1 MAINRFFKPVDYEY
15 TPIPFQ
21 ELVTLGKY
29 YADERKQ
36 AEKDLAT
43 YIQKAN
49 EFTSLLSKDVDTYNK
64 TAFNPQIRQYIE
76 QAASNPSVMKD
87 MGWRSGLQAAV
98 SAVDYGMLNK
108 LKSSAESAKVY
119 YAAVQKLAAEGKM
132 PPKWEPDYFD
142 TYSTADS
149 GVFNATPLAYETTV
163 ETIRPYVDNLKASYL
178 YTKGGY
184 DYFGVDSD
192 TVARQIDTFK
202 SDILSNPINQ
212 RKMRQWMNAGAT
224 AEEAMNTMLQQ
235 AYTAGLEVTHK
246 TREINP
252 FSKINAQVDAAAKKA
267 GLSGNGNTPK
277 NAVWFTQ
284 SMTADA
290 ALRHR
295 NVAEQ
300 IVSSTPEYK
309 ELNAAIV
316 AASKSDATKEQ
327 KEAGKKAEEQLK
339 IMRDGITPYMAQA
352 YVFNEFAGEPD
363 SNNKY
368 TAEQLNA
375 GTWGIINQFG
385 ANVGSKYHDK
395 LNGTI
400 RGVSNK
406 VQNTDVGKTYVVS
419 GPTDLTLA
427 SYFVGNGL
435 IGYEFDKNGA
445 ISRINEA
452 LRSGKF
458 GEMPIVGDG
467 YVMGLPN
474 GNNSNNY
481 HGTSVAISQQSVN
494 ELFKDEGLTNEQ
506 IDNIMKMAGASVSF
520 TRKSESTSETEKP
533 RVSWDDDVQYLTT
546 TTTHVRGGDKY
557 YILPVVH
564 SLPSTGGGIEAE
576 TLNNIIAEEQYSDSQ
591 RGNLQMYNWLLS
603 NL

>member
-36 AEKDLAT
+36 AEKDLAD
-43 YIQKAN
+43 YIKKAN
-49 EFTSLLSKDVDTYNK
+49 EFTSLISKDVDTYNK
-64 TAFNPQIRQYIE
+64 TAFNPQIKQYIK

-98 SAVDYGMLNK
+98 NAVDYGMLNK
-108 LKSSAESAKVY
+108 LKSSAEAAKTY
-119 YAAVQKLAAEGKM
+119 DTAVKKLAMEGKM
-132 PPKWEPDYFD
+132 PPGWEPDYFD

-163 ETIRPYVDNLKASYL
+163 ETIRPYVDNLKQSYL
-178 YTKGGY
+178 YTQGGY

-290 ALRHR
+290 NIKHR
-295 NVAEQ
+295 KAAEK
-300 IVSSTPEYK
+300 IVSQKPEY
-309 ELNAAIV
+309 ENLRETIV
-316 AASKSDATKEQ
+316 TASKPDATKEQ
-327 KEAGKKAEEQLK
+327 KEAGTKAEEQLK
-339 IMRDGITPYMAQA
+339 KMVESVKPAEALMYTFLTGAGDIADGMTGQQA
-352 YVFNEFAGEPD
+352 LD
-363 SNNKY
+363 
-368 TAEQLNA
+368 
-375 GTWGIINQFG
+375 G
-385 ANVGSKYHDK
+385 ANTVINEYGAQIGSKYHDK

-419 GPTDLTLA
+419 GATNLMLA
-427 SYFVGNGL
+427 PYVIGDMVGYGFN
-435 IGYEFDKNGA
+435 NQGA
-445 ISRINEA
+445 ISQVNSA
-452 LRSGKF
+452 LQSGKF
-458 GEMPIVGDG
+458 GELPIVGDG
-467 YVMGLPN
+467 FVMGVPN

-481 HGTSVAISQQSVN
+481 HGVSVAVSEQAV
-494 ELFKDEGLTNEQ
+494 KKAGL
-506 IDNIMKMAGASVSF
+506 DAAIMEAAGASVAY

-533 RVSWDDDVQYLTT
+533 RISWDDDDVQYLTT
-546 TTTHVRGGDKY
+546 TTTHVRGGEKY
-557 YILPVVH
+557 YILPTIH
-564 SLPSTGGGIEAE
+564 TLPSTGGGIAAE
-576 TLNNIIAEEQYSDSQ
+576 TINNLIGEEQYSDSQ
-591 RGNLQMYNWLLS
+591 RGNLQTYNWLLS
-603 NL
+603 NLQ

>member
-64 TAFNPQIRQYIE
+64 TAFNPQIKKYIE

-98 SAVDYGMLNK
+98 NAVDYGMLNK
-108 LKSSAESAKVY
+108 LKSSAEAAKTY
-119 YAAVQKLAAEGKM
+119 DTAVKKLAMEGKM
-132 PPKWEPDYFD
+132 PPGWEPNYFD

-149 GVFNATPLAYETTV
+149 GVFNANPLAYETTV

-178 YTKGGY
+178 GTEGGY
-184 DYFGVDSD
+184 DYFGVDNA
-192 TVARQIDTFK
+192 TVARQIDAFK

-212 RKMRQWMNAGAT
+212 RKMRQWMDAGAT

-252 FSKINAQVDAAAKKA
+252 FAKINAQVNAAAAKA
-267 GLSGNGNTPK
+267 GLGGGNTPK

-290 ALRHR
+290 NIKHR
-295 NVAEQ
+295 KAAEK
-300 IVSSTPEYK
+300 IVSQKPEY
-309 ELNAAIV
+309 EGLRETIV
-316 AASKSDATKEQ
+316 AASMPNATKEQ
-327 KEAGKKAEEQLK
+327 KEAGAKAEQQLK
-339 IMRDGITPYMAQA
+339 TMVESVTPAEALMNTFLTGAGDITNGMTAQQGINAANNVINEYGAQ
-352 YVFNEFAGEPD
+352 
-363 SNNKY
+363 
-368 TAEQLNA
+368 
-375 GTWGIINQFG
+375 I
-385 ANVGSKYHDK
+385 GSKYHDK

-419 GPTDLTLA
+419 GANNLKVATYA
-427 SYFVGNGL
+427 VGEMV
-435 IGYEFDKNGA
+435 GYGYSDTGA
-445 ISRINEA
+445 TAKVNAA
-452 LRSGKF
+452 LQSGKF
-458 GEMPIVGDG
+458 GELPIVGDG
-467 YVMGLPN
+467 FVMGIPN

-481 HGTSVAISQQSVN
+481 HGVSVAVSEQAVKN
-494 ELFKDEGLTNEQ
+494 AGL
-506 IDNIMKMAGASVSF
+506 DAAIMEAAGASVAY

-533 RVSWDDDVQYLTT
+533 KISWDDDDVQYLTT
-546 TTTHVRGGDKY
+546 TTTHVRGGEKY
-557 YILPVVH
+557 YILPTIH
-564 SLPSTGGGIEAE
+564 DLPSTGGGIAAE
-576 TLNNIIAEEQYSDSQ
+576 TINNLIGEEQYSDSQ
-591 RGNLQMYNWLLS
+591 RGNLQTYNWLLS
-603 NL
+603 NLQ